1 MSDEGPIRYA
11 RRDGVSIAYTV
22 IGEGPIDL
30 LFIGGFVGHLDIIRS
45 WPLPAGFLDRLAA
58 FARVVVFDKRNQGLS
73 DAGPYTLE
81 DVAADAI
88 AVLDDAGIERVS
100 LFGVSEG
107 GSACTLLAA
116 TRPDR
121 IEAMVQYGTWARVP
135 REEGNPHG
143 VDPELL
149 DTTWG
154 GVLEKWGTGYGIEM
168 FAPSVADDPDF
179 RGWWARLLRSG
190 ASPAAVQTMVDM
202 YMHADVRPL
211 LGAVNVPSL
220 ILWRGGDKLIPPELS
235 AAVADG
241 IPGAQSRELSG
252 SDHVFFVGDP
262 DELIGPIEEFLTGR
276 PAARPTRRILTTVLF
291 VDIVDSTR
299 RAAELGDGPWRDVL
313 ARFDAACHAAVERE
327 HGRRVKST
335 GDGMLATFDGP
346 SQAVRA
352 ALAIEQ
358 AARTA
363 GIDVRAGVHTGECE
377 VIGEDIGGIAVH
389 IASRIESSAAPGEV
403 LASRTVRDLAIGSG
417 LTFADRGSRE
427 LKGVPG
433 EWDLFAV
440 ADGPR
445 GRHSASSAA

>member
-1 MSDEGPIRYA
+1 MSDEQPIRYA

-22 IGEGPIDL
+22 TGEGPVDL
-30 LFIGGFVGHLDIIRS
+30 LFIGGFVSHLDIIRT
-45 WPLPAGFLDRLAA
+45 WPLPAAFLDRLAS
-58 FARVVVFDKRNQGLS
+58 FARVIVFDKRNQGLS

-107 GSACTLLAA
+107 GGACTLLAA

-135 REEGNPHG
+135 QEEGNPHG
-143 VDPELL
+143 VDRERV
-149 DTTWG
+149 DRTWG
-154 GVLEKWGTGYGIEM
+154 GILENWGTGEGVEM
-168 FAPSVADDPDF
+168 FAPSVADDPEF
-179 RGWWARLLRSG
+179 RAWWARLLRAG
-190 ASPAAVQTMVDM
+190 ASPAAARTMVDM

-211 LGAVNVPSL
+211 LGSVSVPSL
-220 ILWRGGDKLIPPELS
+220 ILWRGGDKLVPPGLS
-235 AAVADG
+235 AAVAEG
-241 IPGAQSRELSG
+241 IPGAQSRELRG
-252 SDHVFFVGDP
+252 SDHVFFVGDQ
-262 DELIGPIEEFLTGR
+262 EALIAPIEEFLTGR
-276 PAARPTRRILTTVLF
+276 PASRPTRRILTTVLF

-299 RAAELGDGPWRDVL
+299 RAAELGDGPWRDLL
-313 ARFDAACHAAVERE
+313 ARFDTACQAAVERE

-346 SQAVRA
+346 SQAARA
-352 ALAIEQ
+352 ALAIEF

-417 LTFADRGSRE
+417 LEFADRGSRE

-433 EWDLFAV
+433 EWELFSV
-440 ADGPR
+440 AQ
-445 GRHSASSAA
+445 S